1 MRLSADFKRFL
12 GQRGFRKPVAVIAS
26 ALVAAAFLIAPTP
39 AHALTPSTSSSSYVD
54 VPFNCEAK
62 FYQTGR
68 PSAKYP
74 TSNDTQDLRLFTY
87 EPLSNTFT
95 AGTKTLD
102 FTKYY
107 PNGFGYRTA
116 DNFIYGINDNTVLNA
131 KKIVRLDATGNFK
144 ELGTYI
150 HNDPATGTPL
160 RENKGDYWNKENKL
174 IIAAFNNYATVD
186 VTNLGTQTAQ
196 RLEITGQLLSLT
208 GDMTIVGDT
217 MYAAYAKQLMVVNLD
232 TLVSTVKNLTTVIPA
247 GSPVQDIQLPDGLA
261 NQYDPTKPNYA
272 GDGYGAS
279 FADSTGNIFF
289 YNNGKNQ
296 MWMIAADQLSQ
307 PSPQLKPIGTG
318 SSNIT
323 GTNLSIVPGTD
334 GASCPNAPS
343 PYSAVITGTTAD
355 SVSST
360 SAILSTVGFPIRVNP
375 IGISTTVKY
384 CYGSSSATSGGA
396 LLNCTLTPSSPS
408 NASVATPLTGSTAV
422 TLNPLSITGLTPG
435 TTYFWQVVTT
445 SEWATTYGSVNSF
458 VTGSPP
464 GAATSPATGV
474 SLTSASLNGFVDP
487 RNSTATPSFCYGT
500 SPSLAS
506 CTAVSAS
513 PSSVTA
519 SGNTAIAATV
529 QGLASGT
536 TYYFKAVASS
546 AGGLTTGDI
555 LSFTTLAPP
564 DVSRSLESNVTA
576 LAAQINGSVNPRGG
590 VTAVSFCLGTSSNLS
605 GCTVY
610 NANESPLIASNL
622 AASVS
627 ANIGSLQAGTTYYY
641 NITATNANGATS
653 TSIFSFTT
661 QVLPLTVTTQ
671 NGGLPPGTLAQ
682 AYSTSLV
689 AAGGSQPYSWQVTA
703 GSLPPGINLNP
714 AAGVLSGTP
723 TNAGN
728 YTFTIKVSDTN
739 DFTLKEFTMA
749 VEGPPTATT
758 NPVSSIS
765 GTTATLNGLVNPQNL
780 LTAVSFCYGT
790 NANFSNCTQVVS
802 PQSPLAAGTSNASVS
817 ASIQGLTPG
826 TTYYVRVDA
835 SNNAGSTL
843 GSALSFTTPAPPAV
857 TTRAASN
864 LSQTGTAGTLN
875 ALVNPAASQ
884 TTVSFCYSKSPTLVG
899 CTSVPGTPSSL
910 TSSTQPSA
918 VSADISGLST
928 NTVYYFV
935 AVATN
940 SVGTTY
946 GSTEY
951 FTTPTGTVAAPVITG
966 ISPGSIGDISGASVT
981 ITGTGFSTVGAG
993 AQVTIG
999 GISATVNSRSATQLV
1014 VISPAGTAGAT
1025 NVVVNNVD
1033 GQSTSTN
1040 TRLSFISSAP
1050 TNVSGTGANA
1060 QSQVTWTA
1068 TSFTGPAVS
1077 NYLVQ
1082 YSSNGGVSWTNAS
1095 RSASISTSALV
1106 TGLINGSGYIFRVA
1120 AINSVGAGTFSSNS
1134 PEVIPQTL
1142 PGQPTELSGT
1152 AGNGQATLNWIAP
1165 TDNGGRNIITYK
1177 VEYSSN
1183 GGANWTEYPHPDS
1196 SPSSL
1201 VVSGL
1206 NNGTSYIFRV
1216 AAVNSVGTG
1225 TYSPNSATVN
1235 LVAPLALSFGSSPVG
1250 VVLGEAAGTHSVTAA
1265 TSPLNTGQTVFASA
1279 TPLVCSVNASSG
1291 ALTILSIGTCT
1302 ITANNAG
1309 TANYSAA
1316 PTQTQNIPVSSG
1328 SLAGLNLADL
1338 EFLTSASIL
1347 GATRYILNASSA
1359 DTELTLTI
1367 PSGALPSGTLVKIYL
1382 NKNLSTAGQFIT
1394 SSNYLLN
1401 FVVGWMNTNDGS
1413 LPLASTPLVITA
1425 VNTSIKKGM
1434 VGYGILNGVPTPLG
1448 TATSDGSITMYM
1460 TEDPLLVVAPTKPG
1474 SPTGVQATSG
1484 RNQSSVVSWT
1494 VPNNDGG
1501 DPITSYRVT
1510 ASQGGGTCTVNGA
1523 TASSCTMSNL
1533 QNGTSY
1539 TFTVEAINQVG
1550 ASDPS
1555 SSSNTATP
1563 AGAPTF
1569 SAPSTGLS
1577 GIYSNAFSLQL
1588 SATGASNGSGN
1599 VAISSYA
1606 LTAGT
1611 LPAGLNLNSSTGLIS
1626 GSPATTGSF
1635 AVTVTAT
1642 DANSQSTAASFTIQ
1656 ISRSTQTI
1664 GFTITPTSAAS
1675 SGSGY
1680 SAALTPTLTNP
1691 GSGTGAVT
1699 YAVSG
1704 GGTANG
1710 CAISSATT
1718 IGTLSASSSGTC
1730 EITATKAMDGNY
1742 EQATAAQSFTFF
1754 FASATTLVITSTTG
1768 VFGTDLTLT
1777 SSGGSAGGSTTYS
1790 TSTSGCSITGDV
1802 LQTTLA
1808 TTCVVTATKTA
1819 DAFTAQS
1826 VSLATNIV
1834 ISAQPLTA
1842 PTVTSVTSSGT
1853 TRLTVTFTI
1862 SPNATSVTAYLYSSA
1877 SGGSAIRTLTNQ
1889 SSGFSFTGLNPSTT
1903 YYVTL
1908 IAVGS
1913 GNYSNS
1919 LESARTS
1926 GTTLALAVAPSVSV
1940 TPSSTSINLGQPVTL
1955 TATASSSDSGSLAY
1969 QWRFGGSAISGAT
1982 SAQYIF
1988 TPTLV
1993 NQSGTYS
2000 VTVTNSINGT
2010 SNTAT
2015 ASASVTVIGPIA
2027 ITTPSAGLT
2036 GTANAAFSLSLLAS
2050 GGQNPLTFTLSSGT
2064 LPTGLSL
2071 NTSTGRISGTPTTPG
2086 SSAITVTATDANSQ
2100 TASTSF
2106 TIQIGPAT
2114 QLSDLAIVPA
2124 FSTPIRSAS
2133 GFSVTVTNYDPAYVL
2148 TASVSTGSISNSIP
2162 YGSNWILTVTG
2173 LSPGQ
2178 SATITVEASRIGY
2191 ISQNSALTSSAL
2203 DASIQPPVVGDPSS
2217 GSSQVTYRSVTF
2229 SSNGG
2234 TGTMIAVSNH
2244 KPSALPARSFVKL
2257 GFAFTGWNTK
2267 ANGTGIAYA
2276 DKAIY
2281 TFASDVTLYAQWA
2294 SVKPVVE
2301 PKLLISIFVGDK
2313 FALTPNMQATI
2324 ATWVKKLPKGS
2335 AITCRGSTSG
2345 KNVTAFDKR
2354 LASAR
2359 AKIVCVE
2366 AVRKRSDLTY
2376 SIQLNPSSSTKAS
2389 ARHVWIILNSR

>member
-1 MRLSADFKRFL
+1 MVLSLEFKHFP
-12 GQRGFRKPVAVIAS
+12 RGSGIRNPVALLRRELRRLAVAGLVG
-26 ALVAAAFLIAPTP
+26 ALLLSFVSPANAFTA
-39 AHALTPSTSSSSYVD
+39 STSSSSYVD

-62 FYQTGR
+62 LYQIGT
-68 PSAKYP
+68 PSSNYP
-74 TSNDTQDLRLFTY
+74 VVGGNKNLRLFTY
-87 EPLSNTFT
+87 APLSNTFT
-95 AGTKTLD
+95 PSEKYEETMPAITHGIGYNTLD
-102 FTKYY
+102 
-107 PNGFGYRTA
+107 
-116 DNFIYGINDNTVLNA
+116 NFLYGIFVTNP
-131 KKIVRLDATGNFK
+131 KRIVRIDATGNVK
-144 ELGTYI
+144 KLGTFSWSNPVDSSEI
-150 HNDPATGTPL
+150 PNG
-160 RENKGDYWNKENKL
+160 NKGDYWIRENRL
-174 IIAAFNNYATVD
+174 IIGSFKNFATLD
-186 VTNLGTQTAQ
+186 LTNLGHQVAQ
-196 RLEITGQLLSLT
+196 PLNLGGDILSSA
-208 GDMTIVGDT
+208 DDVTIIGDT
-217 MYAAYAKQLMVVNLD
+217 MYGLEGTKLNVINLD
-232 TLVSTVKNLTTVIPA
+232 TRLGVFKTVIPVKPA
-247 GSPVQDIQLPDGLA
+247 GSTVEDIKPAVGAA
-261 NQYDPTKPNYA
+261 NVLDRTSPNHS
-272 GDGYGAS
+272 GDRWGAS
-279 FADSTGNIFF
+279 FADSTGNLFF
-289 YNNGKNQ
+289 FNNFTGQ
-296 MWMIAADQLSQ
+296 VWMIPSDQLSQ
-307 PSPQLKPIGTG
+307 ASPTIKPVGTG
-318 SSNIT
+318 KSFVT
-323 GTNLSIVPGTD
+323 GTNFTLVAPND
-334 GASCPNAPS
+334 GASCPDAPS
-343 PYSAVITGTTAD
+343 PYSSIITGTTAGD
-355 SVSST
+355 VSST
-360 SAILSTVGFPIRVNP
+360 SATLSAAGFPVTVNP

-384 CYGSSSATSGGA
+384 CYGTTSATSGGA

-408 NASVATPLTGSTAV
+408 NASSASPLIGSSAV

-464 GAATSPATGV
+464 GVATSPATSIAV
-474 SLTSASLNGFVDP
+474 TSASLNAFVDP

-506 CTAVSAS
+506 CTAISTS
-513 PSSVTA
+513 PSTVTA
-519 SGNTAIAATV
+519 SGNVAITAIV
-529 QGLASGT
+529 QGLTAGT
-536 TYYFKAVASS
+536 TYYFKAAASS
-546 AGGLTTGDI
+546 AGGATSGDI

-564 DVSRSLESNVTA
+564 DISRSTESNVTS
-576 LAAQINGSVNPRGG
+576 LATQVNGSVNPRGS

-622 AASVS
+622 AANVT

-641 NITATNANGATS
+641 NITATNANGSS
-653 TSIFSFTT
+653 TTAIFSFTT
-661 QVLPLTVTTQ
+661 QALPLTVTTQ

-689 AAGGSQPYSWQVTA
+689 AAGGSQPYTWEVTA
-703 GSLPPGINLNP
+703 GSLPPGLNLNP

-723 TNAGN
+723 TSAGN
-728 YTFTIKVSDTN
+728 YTFTIKVSDNTS

-749 VEGPPTATT
+749 VEGSPTATT
-758 NPVSSIS
+758 SPVSSIT

-780 LTAVSFCYGT
+780 LTSVAFCYGT

-802 PQSPLAAGTSNASVS
+802 TQSPLAAGTANASVS

-843 GSALSFTTPAPPAV
+843 GNSLTFTTPAPPTV

-884 TTVSFCYSKSPTLVG
+884 TTVSFCYSRSPTLVG
-899 CTSVPGTPSSL
+899 CTSVPGSPSSL
-910 TSSTQPSA
+910 SASTQPSA
-918 VSADISGLST
+918 VSADISSLST

-966 ISPGSIGDISGASVT
+966 VSPGSIGDISGASVT

-999 GISATVNSRSATQLV
+999 GISATVTSRSATQLV
-1014 VISPAGTAGAT
+1014 VTAPAGTVGAT

-1040 TRLSFISSAP
+1040 TRLSFVSSAP
-1050 TNVSGTGANA
+1050 TNVSGTVANA

-1082 YSSNGGVSWTNAS
+1082 YSSNGGGSWTNVTRA
-1095 RSASISTSALV
+1095 ASTSPSMLV
-1106 TGLINGSGYIFRVA
+1106 TGLTNGSSYIFRVA
-1120 AINSVGAGTFSSNS
+1120 AINSVGAGTFSSSS

-1142 PGQPTELSGT
+1142 PGQPTDLSGT
-1152 AGNGQATLNWIAP
+1152 AGNGQAALNWVAP

-1183 GGANWTEYPHPDS
+1183 GGASWTEYSHPDS

-1225 TYSPNSATVN
+1225 TYSLNSATVN

-1265 TSPLNTGQTVFASA
+1265 TSPLNTGQTVFAST
-1279 TPLVCSVNASSG
+1279 TPLVCTVNASSG
-1291 ALTILSIGTCT
+1291 ALTILSLGTCT

-1338 EFLTSASIL
+1338 EFLTSASVV
-1347 GATRYILNASSA
+1347 GSTRYTLNASSA
-1359 DTELTLTI
+1359 DTQLTLTI

-1382 NKNLSTAGQFIT
+1382 NKNLTTAGQFIT

-1413 LPLASTPLVITA
+1413 LPIATTPLVIEA

-1460 TEDPLLVVAPTKPG
+1460 TEDPLLVVAPTTPG
-1474 SPTGVQATSG
+1474 APTGVQASSG

-1494 VPNNDGG
+1494 VPVSDGG

-1523 TASSCTMSNL
+1523 TASACTMSNL
-1533 QNGTSY
+1533 QNGTNY
-1539 TFTVEAINQVG
+1539 TFTVQARNQVG
-1550 ASDPS
+1550 FSDASS
-1555 SSSNTATP
+1555 ASNSVTP
-1563 AGAPTF
+1563 VGPPTF
-1569 SAPSTGLS
+1569 TAPSTGLS
-1577 GIYSNAFSLQL
+1577 GVYSNAYSLQL
-1588 SATGASNGSGN
+1588 TATGASNGSGN

-1606 LTAGT
+1606 ITSGA
-1611 LPAGLNLNSSTGLIS
+1611 LPAGLNLNSNTGLIS
-1626 GSPATTGSF
+1626 GSPTTTGSF
-1635 AVTVTAT
+1635 TVTVAAT
-1642 DANSQSTAASFTIQ
+1642 DANSQSTTASFTIQ
-1656 ISRSTQTI
+1656 ISRSTQSI
-1664 GFTITPTSAAS
+1664 GFTIAPTSAAA
-1675 SGSGY
+1675 SGSAY
-1680 SAALTPTLTNP
+1680 SAAITPTLTNS
-1691 GSGTGAVT
+1691 GSGTGALT

-1704 GGTANG
+1704 GGTATG
-1710 CAISSATT
+1710 CAISSPTT
-1718 IGTLSASSSGTC
+1718 IGTLSATSNGTC

-1742 EQATAAQSFTFF
+1742 EQATATQSFTFF

-1802 LQTTLA
+1802 LTTTLA
-1808 TTCVVTATKTA
+1808 TTCVVTATRTA
-1819 DAFTAQS
+1819 DAFTAQAA
-1826 VSLATNIV
+1826 SLATNIV
-1834 ISAQPLTA
+1834 ISGQPLTS
-1842 PTVTSVTSSGT
+1842 PTVTSVTSSST
-1853 TRLTVTFTI
+1853 TRLIVSFTI
-1862 SPNATSVTAYLYSSA
+1862 SPNATGANAYLYSSA
-1877 SGGSAIRTLTNQ
+1877 SGGTAIRSLTNQ

-1903 YYVTL
+1903 YYVSL

-1926 GTTLALAVAPSVSV
+1926 GTTLAVAVAPSVSV
-1940 TPSSTSINLGQPVTL
+1940 SPGSTAINLGQSVTL

-1969 QWRFGGSAISGAT
+1969 QWSFGGSAISGAT
-1982 SAQYIF
+1982 SSQYIF

-2000 VTVTNSINGT
+2000 VVVTNAINGT

-2015 ASASVTVIGPIA
+2015 ASAALTVVGPVA

-2036 GTANAAFSLSLLAS
+2036 GTANAAFSLSLSAS
-2050 GGQNPLTFTLSSGT
+2050 GGQSPLTFTLTSGT

-2071 NTSTGRISGTPTTPG
+2071 NPSTGRISGTPTTTG
-2086 SSAITVTATDANSQ
+2086 SSSITVTVTDANSQ
-2100 TASTSF
+2100 SATTSF
-2106 TIQIGPAT
+2106 TLQIDPAT
-2114 QLSDLAIVPA
+2114 QSSPFAIVPA
-2124 FSTPIRSAS
+2124 FSAPIRSAS
-2133 GFSVTVTNYDPAYVL
+2133 GFTVTVTNYDSTYVL
-2148 TASVSTGSISNSIP
+2148 TAAVTAGSITNSIP
-2162 YGSNWILTVTG
+2162 SGSNWILTVTG

-2191 ISQNSALTSSAL
+2191 VSQNSALTSSAL
-2203 DASIQPPVVGDPSS
+2203 DASIPPVVIDPSS
-2217 GSSQVTYRSVTF
+2217 GSSQVTYRVVTF
-2229 SSNGG
+2229 DSNGG
-2234 TGTMIAVSNH
+2234 TGRMTAASNH
-2244 KPSALPARSFVKL
+2244 KATALPAQSFVRL
-2257 GFAFTGWNTK
+2257 GFVFISWNTK
-2267 ANGTGIAYA
+2267 SDGTGVAYA
-2276 DKAIY
+2276 DKGIY
-2281 TFASDVTLYAQWA
+2281 RFVADVTLYAQWA
-2294 SVKPVVE
+2294 QV
-2301 PKLLISIFVGDK
+2301 KLLISTFVGDK
-2313 FALTPNMQATI
+2313 SVLTSKMRATI
-2324 ATWVKKLPKGS
+2324 AAWVKKLPKGS
-2335 AITCRGSTSG
+2335 LITCRGSTSG
-2345 KNVTAFDKR
+2345 KSVTAFDKR

-2359 AKIVCVE
+2359 AKNVCVE
-2366 AVRKRSDLTY
+2366 AFRNRRDLTY
-2376 SIQLNPSSSTKAS
+2376 FIQLNPSSSTKPS
-2389 ARHVWIILNSR
+2389 ARHVWIITN